1 MLSNAIVETKIM
13 SLEREKIVLAGR
25 KNELSALLK
34 QTGLTK
40 QAFRCA
46 RLGRISVDAETFQKH
61 EALTM
66 EYHEVETRICELKA
80 SLKALYRQ
88 KDANRNSLVFEVLK
102 EIFNKDQLKEINKE
116 AGKRA
121 AGDEPQKVLFNLNA
135 AQSLYEDV
143 EKWKKLY
150 AGELDK
156 IQEVR
161 ILLNRVI
168 EAGCKEFGDAEFLKV
183 ISPLNRYVL
192 PLNELKILKRK
203 VFPRDYINK

>member
-1 MLSNAIVETKIM
+1 M
-13 SLEREKIVLAGR
+13 SLEREKIVLAGK
-25 KNELSALLK
+25 KNDLSAQIKL
-34 QTGLTK
+34 TGLTK

-46 RLGRISVDAETFQKH
+46 RLGQISVDAETFQKH

-66 EYHEVETRICELKA
+66 EHHEVESRICELKA
-80 SLKALYRQ
+80 SLKTLYRQ
-88 KDANRNSLVFEVLK
+88 KDANRNSLVFDVLK
-102 EIFNKDQLKEINKE
+102 EIFNEDQLREINKE

-121 AGDEPQKVLFNLNA
+121 AGNEPQKVLFNLDA
-135 AQSLYEDV
+135 AQSLYEEV

-168 EAGCKEFGDAEFLKV
+168 ENGCKEFGDAEFLKV
-183 ISPLNRYVL
+183 ISPLNRYIL

-203 VFPRDYINK
+203 IFPRDHLVK